1 MIYQFLANAVLLL
14 HVGVV
19 LFIVASLPLILLGG
33 ALRWRWVRNW
43 WFRALHLLAIV
54 VVVGQS
60 WAGIMC
66 PLTTLEQAL
75 RRQAGQVSY
84 EGDFIAYWLSKLLF
98 FQAPPWVFIV
108 VYTIFGALVLLGMV
122 FVRPKSLRQRSLT
135 QS

>member
-43 WFRALHLLAIV
+43 WFRALHLLAIA

-75 RRQAGQVSY
+75 RLQAGQVSY

-98 FQAPPWVFIV
+98 FQAPPWAFIS
-108 VYTIFGALVLLGMV
+108 VYSIFGVLVVLGMV
-122 FVRPKSLRQRSLT
+122 FVRPKPLRQRSLT

>member
-33 ALRWRWVRNW
+33 ALRWRWVRTW

>member
-1 MIYQFLANAVLLL
+1 MMYQFLANAVLLL

-75 RRQAGQVSY
+75 RHQAGQVSY

-98 FQAPPWVFIV
+98 FQAPPGVLIA
-108 VYTIFGALVLLGMV
+108 VYSIFGALVVLGMV
-122 FVRPKSLRQRSLT
+122 FVRPASRRQRD
-135 QS
+135 QFAG